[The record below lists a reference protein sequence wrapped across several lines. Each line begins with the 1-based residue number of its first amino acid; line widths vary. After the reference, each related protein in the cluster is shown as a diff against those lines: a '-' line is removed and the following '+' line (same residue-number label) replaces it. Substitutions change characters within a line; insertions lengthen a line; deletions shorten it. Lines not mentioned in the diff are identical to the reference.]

1 MGQGKRYNTK
11 TKKSN
16 TNNALIL
23 FILIITIGII
33 GTIIGTRSKY
43 VEKEEDIHQ
52 INTSDFYFESNYLSE
67 EEKEY
72 DYNDWNGQNKYDIEF
87 KISNYA
93 DKLRVS
99 DTDIEY
105 DINTQIIEPQSTENI
120 KTECTINGVTTNT
133 GKIEKNESTGKDDDI
148 KISVTTNGGKVD
160 DKVTLK
166 VTATAKSP
174 YTKTIQAIY
183 KINVSDQK
191 TYDISLKDEG
201 DYERLVIK
209 TYYYSAKMKITY
221 PEEKLILYKE
231 SIAFENATIEN
242 GVITIPLEKN
252 SNYDFK
258 FVKKQAGT
266 SVELGKDIKV
276 SGE

>member
-1 MGQGKRYNTK
+1 MGQGKRYRPK

-16 TNNALIL
+16 TNNTLIL

-33 GTIIGTRSKY
+33 GIIIGTKSKY

-52 INTSDFYFESNYLSE
+52 VNTSDFYFESNSLSE

-87 KISNYA
+87 KLSNYA
-93 DKLRVS
+93 DQLRIS
-99 DTDIEY
+99 DTEIEY
-105 DINTQIIEPQSTENI
+105 DISAQIIEPQSTENI
-120 KTECTINGVTTNT
+120 KTECTINGVTTST
-133 GKIEKNESTGKDDDI
+133 GKFEKNQTTGKDDEI
-148 KISVTTNGGKVD
+148 KISITTNGEKVND
-160 DKVTLK
+160 GVTLK

-174 YTKTIQAIY
+174 YAKTIQAIY

-191 TYDISLKDEG
+191 THDISLKDEG
-201 DYERLVIK
+201 DYERLIIK

-221 PEEKLILYKE
+221 SEEKLILYKE

-258 FVKKQAGT
+258 FVKKQTGT